1 METENG
7 ALVQR
12 LIQLKATEV
21 ERMNEVNRVC
31 EEMVGCPAYCEAQ
44 CWCVSLYA
52 SNLNCVCWASS
63 GSQGQLSAA
72 HLAC

>member
-31 EEMVGCPAYCEAQ
+31 EEMVGCRACCEPQ
-44 CWCVSLYA
+44 RWCV
-52 SNLNCVCWASS
+52 
-63 GSQGQLSAA
+63 
-72 HLAC
+72 